1 MVQVACVKYNTVTD
15 RDYCIE
21 SLINERITE
30 IQTED
35 KGKIIDVKLISTGD
49 HVYMNIVALILYEV
63 KDDVK

>member
-1 MVQVACVKYNTVTD
+1 MVQVACVRYNTITD
-15 RDYCIE
+15 CDCSIE

-35 KGKIIDVKLISTGD
+35 KGKIIDVKLTSTGD

-63 KDDVK
+63 KENVK

>member
-1 MVQVACVKYNTVTD
+1 MVQIAYVKYNTVTD
-15 RDYCIE
+15 RDYSIE

-35 KGKIIDVKLISTGD
+35 KGKIIDVKLTSTGD

-63 KDDVK
+63 KENVK

>member
-1 MVQVACVKYNTVTD
+1 MIQVACVKYNTVTD

-30 IQTED
+30 IQTKD
-35 KGKIIDVKLISTGD
+35 KGKIIDVKLTSTGD
-49 HVYMNIVALILYEV
+49 HVYMNFVALILYEV

>member
-1 MVQVACVKYNTVTD
+1 MLFRSYNTVTD
-15 RDYCIE
+15 RDYSIE

-35 KGKIIDVKLISTGD
+35 KGKIIDIKLTSTGD

-63 KDDVK
+63 KENVK